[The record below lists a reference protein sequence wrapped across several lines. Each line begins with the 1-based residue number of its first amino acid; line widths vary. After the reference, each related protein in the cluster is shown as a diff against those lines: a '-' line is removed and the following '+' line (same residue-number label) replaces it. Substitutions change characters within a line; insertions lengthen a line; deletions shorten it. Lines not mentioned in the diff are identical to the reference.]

1 MTYSV
6 TLINCNTTENLT
18 VDIDQ
23 ESALAAQRV
32 AEDLYQGYRAI
43 RIVRS
48 YAA

>member
-6 TLINCNTTENLT
+6 TLINCNTTENMT

-23 ESALAAQRV
+23 ESALSAQRV
-32 AEDLYQGYRAI
+32 AEDLYEGYRVI

-48 YAA
+48 FSA